1 MNVTWYVNRYLEDPA
16 KDLEREI
23 SLDYPDG
30 LNVITT
36 VLIRGR
42 QRRFHHTQKR
52 EGHALVSAERK
63 RERFEDAALQ
73 TLKMEEGALSQG
85 ASAEQLQKLE
95 KEGNHSPLEPLVGPR
110 LCWTLVSAQCN

>member
-1 MNVTWYVNRYLEDPA
+1 MHVTLYVNRYLEDPV

-30 LNVITT
+30 LNVITL

-52 EGHALVSAERK
+52 EGHVPVSAERERE
-63 RERFEDAALQ
+63 RERFEDAARQ

-85 ASAEQLQKLE
+85 VSAEQLQKLE
-95 KEGNHSPLEPLVGPR
+95 KEGNHSLETLVGP
-110 LCWTLVSAQCN
+110 